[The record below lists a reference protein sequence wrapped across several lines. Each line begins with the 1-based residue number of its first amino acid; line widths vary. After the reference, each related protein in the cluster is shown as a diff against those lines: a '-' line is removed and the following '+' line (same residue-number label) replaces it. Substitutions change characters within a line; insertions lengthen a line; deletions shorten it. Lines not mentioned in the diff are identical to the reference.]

1 MAIQKIDFFGQV
13 QPTGVNTGSAELLQQ
28 SANLFQG
35 LMQQEQ
41 QKVLERAEIEGRE
54 AGLQAV
60 QETGAMP
67 ELESDYTIRGQAFN
81 QASKLAYASQV
92 RTDAR
97 KQIARMKLES
107 QTPEEFISR
116 SKAYINETTQGLP
129 IDLQSQLTADLNN
142 ASATAQIQLETD
154 FYNRTMNE
162 NLALVNEELEGTVDD
177 ILNAYN
183 AGDIEQAGRLE
194 SQLETV
200 LDGAVQ
206 TGLIQAT
213 QKQSLLNKAKEESE
227 KELYLGEMD
236 RIVGS
241 ALPLSERIKA
251 SEALVNRVK
260 EADLNHL
267 NPRQKDSLI
276 ASLAAKTSNL
286 SVELKKAQAQE
297 VISNNR
303 EVSNLKVA
311 ANTGQGDLGE
321 LVAKTESLF
330 DSGLIK
336 ESERTSIL
344 TKLVKRQQE
353 EIEKQERFELVAQ
366 RIGGDDTILVDQK
379 SVDEVFDEAIEPM
392 LQELPP
398 LERNAQLAN
407 IISETHIVPTK
418 VKAQLNNS
426 LNTRDPEM
434 AKESLDLIA
443 RIEQVPGVDLGIPKN
458 QEAYAEK
465 LVELSAIM
473 PEAEAI
479 DLAQRATDPKDQD
492 RIALVREQIKEAEYD
507 YSEIVDDEIDG
518 LNDINKER
526 AAKEYKRIFESYME
540 AGLDESMAEEK
551 TVAKMSA
558 NWKES
563 EAAGMTIKN
572 PPEQYYTVAGDSQ
585 YIRDQ
590 LLKDVFSQHIFGESN
605 EDVEVFLQS
614 DDVTAR
620 EASKGKPSYNV
631 IIFSPESGLM
641 TLPNRWK
648 PDMQSQIQKVNEEQ
662 LEKHGRAREQASK
675 SERQRNREFLST
687 IGQGL

>member
-1 MAIQKIDFFGQV
+1 MAIQKIDFYGQAR
-13 QPTGVNTGSAELLQQ
+13 PTGVNTGGSELLQQ
-28 SANLFQG
+28 SAKLFQG

-41 QKVLERAEIEGRE
+41 QRVFERAEVEGRE
-54 AGLQAV
+54 AGLKAV

-67 ELESDYTIRGQAFN
+67 ELQSDYTIRGQAFN

-107 QTPEEFISR
+107 QTPEEFIAR

-129 IDLQSQLTADLNN
+129 VDLQSQLTADLNN

-162 NLALVNEELEGTVDD
+162 NLALVNQELEGTVDD

-183 AGDIEQAGRLE
+183 TGDTEQASRLE

-213 QKQSLLNKAKEESE
+213 QKQSLLNKAREESE

-236 RIVGS
+236 RIVDS
-241 ALPLSERIKA
+241 ALPLAERIKA

-260 EADLNHL
+260 DTELNYL

-276 ASLAAKTSNL
+276 ASMAAKTSNL

-297 VISNNR
+297 AISNNR

-311 ANTGQGDLGE
+311 ANTGQGDIGE
-321 LVAKTESLF
+321 LVSKTESMF
-330 DSGLIK
+330 DAGLIK

-353 EIEKQERFELVAQ
+353 EIEKQERFELVAK
-366 RIGGDDTILVDQK
+366 RIGGDETILVDQK

-418 VKAQLNNS
+418 VKGQAQ
-426 LNTRDPEM
+426 
-434 AKESLDLIA
+434 
-443 RIEQVPGVDLGIPKN
+443 
-458 QEAYAEK
+458 
-465 LVELSAIM
+465 
-473 PEAEAI
+473 
-479 DLAQRATDPKDQD
+479 
-492 RIALVREQIKEAEYD
+492 
-507 YSEIVDDEIDG
+507 
-518 LNDINKER
+518 
-526 AAKEYKRIFESYME
+526 
-540 AGLDESMAEEK
+540 
-551 TVAKMSA
+551 
-558 NWKES
+558 
-563 EAAGMTIKN
+563 
-572 PPEQYYTVAGDSQ
+572 
-585 YIRDQ
+585 
-590 LLKDVFSQHIFGESN
+590 
-605 EDVEVFLQS
+605 
-614 DDVTAR
+614 
-620 EASKGKPSYNV
+620 
-631 IIFSPESGLM
+631 
-641 TLPNRWK
+641 
-648 PDMQSQIQKVNEEQ
+648 
-662 LEKHGRAREQASK
+662 
-675 SERQRNREFLST
+675 
-687 IGQGL
+687 